1 MGIDH
6 VLTHKFRHKIA
17 RTASNVCIEHNS
29 GVHKP
34 LFFSFFGIESPI
46 CRDYLVNT
54 GADLGRVQGVRTPYP
69 LPRDDL
75 RFSNTTGILRKKE
88 LCGLLVLK

>member
-1 MGIDH
+1 MHVRDLCGLFTVGIGH
-6 VLTHKFRHKIA
+6 LLTHKFLHKIA

-46 CRDYLVNT
+46 CRDYLVNST
-54 GADLGRVQGVRTPYP
+54 KPQLTMA
-69 LPRDDL
+69 
-75 RFSNTTGILRKKE
+75 S
-88 LCGLLVLK
+88 VLQPGFV